1 MINRYAYK
9 TIIGRLIIAEENN
22 QIIEISFEEKDN
34 IDYED
39 QKETPII
46 RKAIKQMQEYLYG
59 TRKEFDL
66 PLNPKGTLFQKAVWE
81 VLKSIP
87 YGETWSYQQVAEAIG
102 NKAASR
108 AVGMANHNNP
118 IAIVIPCHRV
128 IGKRGSMVGYAGG
141 IDRKIELLNLEK
153 QYHRK

>member
-1 MINRYAYK
+1 MINRFAYK
-9 TIIGRLIIAEENN
+9 TIIGRIIIVEENN
-22 QIIEISFEEKDN
+22 QITEISFEEKDN
-34 IDYED
+34 IDYEE
-39 QKETPII
+39 KNEPPII
-46 RKAIKQMQEYLYG
+46 REAIKQIQEYLHG
-59 TRKEFDL
+59 TRKEFNI
-66 PLNPKGTLFQKAVWE
+66 PLNPNGTVFQKAVWE

-128 IGKRGSMVGYAGG
+128 IGKQGSMVGYAGG

-153 QYHRK
+153 RYHRE